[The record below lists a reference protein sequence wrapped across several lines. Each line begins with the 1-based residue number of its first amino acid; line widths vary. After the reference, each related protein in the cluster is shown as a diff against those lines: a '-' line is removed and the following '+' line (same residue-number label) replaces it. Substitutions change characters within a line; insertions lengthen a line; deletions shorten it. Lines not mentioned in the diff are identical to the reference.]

1 MIEQDYKT
9 QRDKRVDHRRYPAIN
24 WLQRRHNKYDRI
36 DALQA
41 PIFNRWL
48 GFHEKLSSEFMTQ
61 MSDYPTGDHLDAPDA
76 LEGACQVRVSTFER
90 DRRERREQ
98 ARKRAKNFV
107 VEL

>member
-1 MIEQDYKT
+1 
-9 QRDKRVDHRRYPAIN
+9 
-24 WLQRRHNKYDRI
+24 
-36 DALQA
+36 
-41 PIFNRWL
+41 
-48 GFHEKLSSEFMTQ
+48 MTQ